1 MELIQGEDG
10 KWHEGFPMT
19 IFFESELKLNA
30 FSAWMKEH
38 GAKMFCEWYSGIEKL
53 KDTECRYCKWCDPTQ
68 AQCFNGHIQGGVAC
82 DSYER
87 KT

>member
-30 FSAWMKEH
+30 FKAWMKGY
-38 GAKMFCEWYSGIEKL
+38 GAKSFGEWFEGKEKL
-53 KDTECRYCKWCDPTQ
+53 RGTDCEMCKWCDPAQ
-68 AQCFNGHIQGGVAC
+68 AQCYDGHIQGVGPC
-82 DSYER
+82 SSYEEEP
-87 KT
+87 